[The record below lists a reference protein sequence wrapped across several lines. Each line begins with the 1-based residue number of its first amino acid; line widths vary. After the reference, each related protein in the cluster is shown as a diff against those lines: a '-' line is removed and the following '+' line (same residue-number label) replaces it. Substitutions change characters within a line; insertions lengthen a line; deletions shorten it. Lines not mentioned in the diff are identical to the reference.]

1 MISVSLIRVRESA
14 SSFWRT
20 LTDVFGVGV
29 VVAESA
35 TKGRLPVPLII
46 SAMNRAEVGGR
57 QISRIEN
64 SMDNGMCRV

>member
-1 MISVSLIRVRESA
+1 M
-14 SSFWRT
+14 
-20 LTDVFGVGV
+20 FGVGV